1 MITHTTTTSPPHRD
15 GYGDS
20 FDAGTGI
27 VYRGLWAGGCLSE
40 GPTRL
45 QLGTPA
51 PSANGGDDDD
61 NAEAQAAKA
70 AAEVDHAEQIEFSA
84 APEAARVLGGAQ
96 VWCAMVQPKGEGEGE
111 GEQPPVDAA
120 EEGDLEGEGGGKVAE
135 KGSKSSDGDAA
146 TDGKAGEEEAVIWEP
161 CVHESGR
168 LLRLCIV
175 REEQGEPSVG
185 DDGVETPGPVT
196 LVEVPFL
203 YPVEA
208 TEEEK
213 AEAAAAEAEAAAE
226 AAAGAAAEAAA
237 QEGGKEGEGSDGK
250 DGAGDAAEDSSE
262 HKDAELKSDESGGG
276 GRSGDMNTTPP
287 LKLVRSACVRTVDGA
302 ALFLPLELPSPR
314 PEEDGEDADE
324 GKGGGGEG
332 GEGGEGG
339 DGAGG
344 QGWDF

>member
-1 MITHTTTTSPPHRD
+1 
-15 GYGDS
+15 
-20 FDAGTGI
+20 
-27 VYRGLWAGGCLSE
+27 
-40 GPTRL
+40 
-45 QLGTPA
+45 
-51 PSANGGDDDD
+51 
-61 NAEAQAAKA
+61 
-70 AAEVDHAEQIEFSA
+70 
-84 APEAARVLGGAQ
+84 
-96 VWCAMVQPKGEGEGE
+96 MVQPKGEDE

-120 EEGDLEGEGGGKVAE
+120 EEVDMEGEGGGKVAE

-146 TDGKAGEEEAVIWEP
+146 TDGKAGEEEVVVWEP

-185 DDGVETPGPVT
+185 DDGVETPGPVA

-213 AEAAAAEAEAAAE
+213 AEAAVAEAEAAAE
-226 AAAGAAAEAAA
+226 AVAAAEAAA
-237 QEGGKEGEGSDGK
+237 EAAREGGKEGEGE
-250 DGAGDAAEDSSE
+250 AAAAAEDSSE
-262 HKDAELKSDESGGG
+262 HKDAELKSDENGGG
-276 GRSGDMNTTPP
+276 ERSGDMNTTPP

-314 PEEDGEDADE
+314 PEEDGEDAGE

-339 DGAGG
+339 GGGGADPALELVPGVYKVRVCDATDAGAEEFTPLAVPLDVWCFEIVEAGG
-344 QGWDF
+344 GGAKKGKKGKKKK